1 MTLIESILLG
11 LLEGVTEFLPISSTG
26 HLILAEHALGIADSE
41 FTKTFTIAIQLG
53 AILAIVLLYARRLLH
68 APRLIG
74 KIAVAFI
81 PTAVIGFTL
90 YKLIKGY
97 LLGNIVIVAWALG
110 IGGVVMIVF
119 ELLRG
124 KQLSAAHDSIEDLPY
139 WKAAVVGLAQSLAMI
154 PGVSR
159 SGATIIG
166 GMLLGMSREAIV
178 EFSFLLAIPTM
189 LAATAYDLLKTYD
202 QLSWDHTGLVA
213 AGFVSAFI
221 AAYLTAP
228 ALLRFIKRHSFIPF
242 GIYRVALAV
251 LVAVVLI

>member
-53 AILAIVLLYARRLLH
+53 AILAIVLLYAKRLLR

-90 YKLIKGY
+90 YRLIKGY

>member
-1 MTLIESILLG
+1 
-11 LLEGVTEFLPISSTG
+11 
-26 HLILAEHALGIADSE
+26 
-41 FTKTFTIAIQLG
+41 
-53 AILAIVLLYARRLLH
+53 
-68 APRLIG
+68 
-74 KIAVAFI
+74 
-81 PTAVIGFTL
+81 
-90 YKLIKGY
+90 
-97 LLGNIVIVAWALG
+97 
-110 IGGVVMIVF
+110 GVVMIVF

-189 LAATAYDLLKTYD
+189 LAATAYDLLKTYVL
-202 QLSWDHTGLVA
+202 LSWDHTGLVA

-251 LVAVVLI
+251 LV

>member
-26 HLILAEHALGIADSE
+26 HLILAEHVLGIADSE

>member
-26 HLILAEHALGIADSE
+26 HLILAEHVLGIADSE

-53 AILAIVLLYARRLLH
+53 AILAIVLLYARRLLR